1 MGASVGNMAFF
12 TLSSTKWDSV
22 SDNLSALPNARRVRC
37 SMLASS
43 SSIVRLRGASKHHQR
58 PDQLNTGHVQRTV
71 LDNSRGRDNQMHD
84 EFTSRVM
91 RTPPAL
97 RRTSVSLTEAAADSP
112 MLARLGAL
120 VERSKQHMVAIEP
133 ILPKG
138 LKSQVTAGPV
148 EEGVWCLLVRSG
160 AVASKLRQLLPDL
173 EARLLAVQGSNI
185 KIRVKILAA

>member
-1 MGASVGNMAFF
+1 M
-12 TLSSTKWDSV
+12 
-22 SDNLSALPNARRVRC
+22 
-37 SMLASS
+37 
-43 SSIVRLRGASKHHQR
+43 
-58 PDQLNTGHVQRTV
+58 QRTV

-84 EFTSRVM
+84 EFASRVM
-91 RTPPAL
+91 RAPPAL

-112 MLARLGAL
+112 MLAHLGAL

-148 EEGVWCLLVRSG
+148 EEDVWCLLVRSG

-173 EARLLAVQGSNI
+173 EARLLAVRGSNI
-185 KIRVKILAA
+185 KIRVKILAV